1 MLALGHGAFH
11 LRGTPRP
18 TVTCWAVQTGRC
30 EMIPNEPSK
39 SPWVAACG
47 AERTVLELR
56 LLRSKKYLGVELLGS
71 ESLHAL

>member
-30 EMIPNEPSK
+30 DPARPEDIGREVGVTVSYRVDLPFPILFDGVSQLRARAVMR
-39 SPWVAACG
+39 CG
-47 AERTVLELR
+47 
-56 LLRSKKYLGVELLGS
+56 G
-71 ESLHAL
+71 